1 MRGLPASL
9 KNIVT
14 KRATPQARQFVL
26 SLIQEQK
33 QPLTVQEIYN
43 LALERQQTHEGEPVL
58 PSMRYLKK
66 VVLPELAGAD
76 KVERVHAK
84 VKLSKEELAELRA
97 KMGESSRKA
106 ATLSP
111 NAELWRWQ
119 LKQKEAAPP
128 APEEKAVFGREV
140 GVGADWS
147 HLNRRRQQA
156 REEKVKRD
164 VQWLKELERARQD
177 GSAA

>member
-9 KNIVT
+9 KKLVT
-14 KRATPQARQFVL
+14 KSATPQARKFVL
-26 SLIQEQK
+26 SLIEEQK
-33 QPLTVQEIYN
+33 QPLTVQELYR
-43 LALERQQTHEGEPVL
+43 LAVQRQQTIEGEPVL

-66 VVLPELAGAD
+66 VVLPELAGAN

-84 VKLSKEELAELRA
+84 VKLTPEELAELRA
-97 KMGESSRKA
+97 KMGPTSKKA
-106 ATLSP
+106 ATLPP

-119 LKQKEAAPP
+119 LKQKEDAPP
-128 APEEKAVFGREV
+128 ALEQKAMFGREV

-164 VQWLKELERARQD
+164 VQWLKELDRARQD
-177 GSAA
+177 GAAS